1 MKVPRHL
8 EQVPWWLSR
17 QSVCLRCRRYRYRR
31 HRFDPWVGK
40 ITRRRKW
47 QPTSISLYEKS
58 HGQGT
63 LATVQRV
70 AKDRTCLRK
79 STPEQVCDICSGEG
93 HIFYKAFRIYYRALI
108 KTVHTTLRCQVTLGP
123 NYPTGLAYFQRPQV
137 ISLGNIESRWLLVII
152 CW

>member
-1 MKVPRHL
+1 M
-8 EQVPWWLSR
+8 
-17 QSVCLRCRRYRYRR
+17 CLRCRRYSYRR

-47 QPTSISLYEKS
+47 QPTSIVLHEKS

-70 AKDRTCLRK
+70 AKDRMCLRK
-79 STPEQVCDICSGEG
+79 STTEQVCDICSGEG
-93 HIFYKAFRIYYRALI
+93 HIFYKVFRTYYRALI

-123 NYPTGLAYFQRPQV
+123 NYPTDLHTFRGLK
-137 ISLGNIESRWLLVII
+137 SLVWAT
-152 CW
+152 

>member
-1 MKVPRHL
+1 M
-8 EQVPWWLSR
+8 
-17 QSVCLRCRRYRYRR
+17 CLRCRRYRYRR

-58 HGQGT
+58 HGQET

-108 KTVHTTLRCQVTLGP
+108 KTVHTMLRCQVTLGP
-123 NYPTGLAYFQRPQV
+123 NYPKGLAYFQRPQV
-137 ISLGNIESRWLLVII
+137 ISLGNIES
-152 CW
+152 